1 MLNARVSG
9 ASEFINYSI
18 GGSFAD
24 EKGILIGSEFM
35 KKGLVAN
42 LGISKGKL
50 KADINLNYNETYR
63 EGFKFSLRETFQ
75 ISPLMPNLRSYQTIW
90 IWIQKW

>member
-50 KADINLNYNETYR
+50 KWRILT
-63 EGFKFSLRETFQ
+63 
-75 ISPLMPNLRSYQTIW
+75 
-90 IWIQKW
+90 